1 MKSLQNYSYL
11 QYCICKDQRIKILKT
26 NSVNP
31 LYFML
36 NEMNGYCE
44 EINGNKYLTL
54 VSTNESKNRIKK
66 YNELWLKLEI

>member
-44 EINGNKYLTL
+44 EINDNKYLML

>member
-44 EINGNKYLTL
+44 EINDNKYLTL

-66 YNELWLKLEI
+66 YNEL

>member
-1 MKSLQNYSYL
+1 MKCLQKYSYL

-44 EINGNKYLTL
+44 EINDNKYLML

-66 YNELWLKLEI
+66 YKELWLKLEI